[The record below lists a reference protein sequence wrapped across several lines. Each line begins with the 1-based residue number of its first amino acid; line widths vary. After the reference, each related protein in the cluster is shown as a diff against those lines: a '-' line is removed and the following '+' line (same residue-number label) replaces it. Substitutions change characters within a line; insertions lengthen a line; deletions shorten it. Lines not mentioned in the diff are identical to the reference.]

1 MEKLYSILEDVRP
14 DVDFRTIGGLV
25 TNKYID
31 SFDIVTII
39 SYIEDEYGIEVP
51 VEEMIPENF
60 ESAEVMMNLIKT
72 VSGGKG

>member
-14 DVDFRTIGGLV
+14 DVDFRTIHGLV

-60 ESAEVMMNLIKT
+60 ESAEVIMNLIKT
-72 VSGGKG
+72 ISGGKG